1 MKNKVFIV
9 SLIATIISF
18 SLYFANLK
26 RVKNSSIN
34 IIEPKTSKTIQT
46 KKVKEPKP
54 KIKEPKIKTIEY
66 ANHVK
71 VA

>member
-34 IIEPKTSKTIQT
+34 IIEPKTSKTIPT

-54 KIKEPKIKTIEY
+54 KIK
-66 ANHVK
+66 
-71 VA
+71 